1 MVELQN
7 RFQLLSPRRLV
18 PGESRGEHHRIYDQ
32 TQLPEEFSGCQ
43 RAEALHSR
51 VLTAFGQ
58 TTQQAQGA
66 TGQSCFTFASSGLLP
81 SDCLRAQRCTCQKNS
96 FGFCAFKQAFLGGPT
111 LTQPKLT
118 PPELPLLLSDRS
130 VFFIADIPSKCIV
143 TL

>member
-66 TGQSCFTFASSGLLP
+66 TGQSCFTFASSDVLP
-81 SDCLRAQRCTCQKNS
+81 SDCLRAGRFSCQNNS
-96 FGFCAFKQAFLGGPT
+96 VGLRTNTNTKTSRIA
-111 LTQPKLT
+111 
-118 PPELPLLLSDRS
+118 S
-130 VFFIADIPSKCIV
+130 V
-143 TL
+143 TE